1 MVVNRGVGVRQLQ
14 TIGTTPKEHRIVIA
28 GLVAE
33 NAPGVPRSGLLGPST
48 SNIVKPRA
56 NMSYDIL
63 PCNAIIAR
71 SQDEGVYT
79 PSLTGITNEPT
90 IAAPSAGSR
99 WDLVWIKQNDP
110 EKGDTDGG
118 NPPKQ
123 INTATTGVTVGD
135 AAASPTRPENRVP
148 AGALILSEHRIFAG
162 TTATNQSPN
171 TSTQRWRYTA
181 ARGAPIPVRNQAELS
196 EVQPYTGMRSERLD
210 LGLQCSWDG
219 ARWVAAPAAVRFG
232 HMGRTDAF
240 QPLSADQMQTVH
252 MSAAQD
258 LLGGV
263 GFDAATSALT
273 VPVTG
278 RWSIS
283 CRFYATGR
291 AGVQAAGQASIR
303 RGSTTLA
310 VEGTYLGFWKADH
323 QDYMSQSAVTQHLV
337 AGDKIFLQ
345 MQYGGSTWGTNGY
358 NGSAVEIQYLGP
370 SGSY

>member
-1 MVVNRGVGVRQLQ
+1 MALTRGIFIRKDGKNVPSPA
-14 TIGTTPKEHRIVIA
+14 GTDPRAARKALA
-28 GLVAE
+28 GLVAKGSD
-33 NAPGVPRSGLLGPST
+33 GVPRAGVFPQEQT
-48 SNIVKPRA
+48 QIVVGSA
-56 NMSYDIL
+56 AGMSYQVRAFEGAL
-63 PCNAIIAR
+63 AR
-71 SQDEGVYT
+71 EGSDGVVLYT
-79 PSLTGITNEPT
+79 ND
-90 IAAPSAGSR
+90 APVSVSTTPAPATGSR
-99 WDLVWIKQNDP
+99 WDLIYVHYP
-110 EKGDTDGG
+110 ESTSE
-118 NPPKQ
+118 
-123 INTATTGVTVGD
+123 TTSSKPVLGCRQGTPSGT
-135 AAASPTRPENRVP
+135 PTKPTSLVP
-148 AGALILSEHRIFAG
+148 AGAYVLAEALVPAG
-162 TTATNQSPN
+162 VSN
-171 TSTQRWRYTA
+171 TLGANIIQAWRYTA

-196 EVQPYTGMRSERLD
+196 EVQPYTGMRAERLD
-210 LGLQCSWDG
+210 LGVQCSWDG

-263 GFDAATSALT
+263 GFDAARSALT

-291 AGVQAAGQASIR
+291 AGVQAAGQATIG